1 MFRTNATSSN
11 FKILHALYLNIN
23 NVKCE
28 ISTKKIKTLRRS
40 DEISVEEEEE
50 IQTNDALPH
59 FKISRA

>member
-1 MFRTNATSSN
+1 MW
-11 FKILHALYLNIN
+11 K
-23 NVKCE
+23 K
-28 ISTKKIKTLRRS
+28 ISTKKITLRRS